1 MKLKNSLWNYL
12 TIKSVYTKSNV
23 YIIVDQC
30 KQITIKIISHISL
43 VYHQYQYQ
51 YQHCQYQHHN
61 ET

>member
-1 MKLKNSLWNYL
+1 MKLKISLWNYL

-30 KQITIKIISHISL
+30 KQIIKIISHISL

-51 YQHCQYQHHN
+51 HCQYQHHN